1 MHANILYCVFTL
13 CTYIGIICSYV
24 HESDARDNE
33 KMRRKQALGN
43 GKNLAFNICAQC
55 HYDEKT
61 KRFTGQPMNDIPRVM
76 GKIYSANL
84 THSRKYG
91 ILSGYTENQFAN
103 LLKTGMSND
112 GRYIPY
118 MLRPNMSEED
128 IADIYAFFRSND
140 KSVAAS
146 DTVPGITHETALGRA
161 ATKIAVKKVDYK
173 KDVKRPVK
181 SDLKANGKYLVDN
194 LGCYHCHSKS
204 LASLNYL
211 DPERS
216 KNYLQG
222 GMKLKDDQGK
232 RIYASNLTP
241 DKETGTGNY
250 TKERF
255 RRVLTKGVRGKGD
268 TLHSPM
274 PRFKYLTARQCDAIY
289 AYLQSLPPVKHKIKG
304 HTTVK

>member
-1 MHANILYCVFTL
+1 V
-13 CTYIGIICSYV
+13 
-24 HESDARDNE
+24 RDNE
-33 KMRRKQALGN
+33 KMRKKQTLEN
-43 GKNLAFNICAQC
+43 GKNLAFNICGQC
-55 HYDEKT
+55 HYDENT

-84 THSRKYG
+84 THSAKYG
-91 ILSGYTENQFAN
+91 IISGYTLNQFDN

-118 MLRPNMSEED
+118 MLRPNMSEDD

-161 ATKIAVKKVDYK
+161 AMKIAAKKIVYK
-173 KDVKRPVK
+173 KDVKRPEK
-181 SDLKANGKYLVDN
+181 TNLKETGKYLVDN

-204 LASLNYL
+204 LTSLNYL
-211 DPERS
+211 EPEKS
-216 KNYLQG
+216 KNYMEG
-222 GMKLKDDQGK
+222 GMKLKDDQGHK
-232 RIYASNLTP
+232 VYAANLTP
-241 DKETGTGNY
+241 DKETGIGNY
-250 TKERF
+250 TKDRF
-255 RRVLTKGVRGKGD
+255 RKAVIKGVRDKGD

-289 AYLQSLPPVKHKIKG
+289 AYLQSLPPVKHKVKG